1 MEEKLKQDVERLK
14 ILNDIYIN
22 ENEKIK
28 LECILLQ
35 YEYQTL
41 LNQHHAMLYEYETLL
56 KRLNKNLAVRIYR
69 KIKRVLKKILRRK

>member
-1 MEEKLKQDVERLK
+1 MEEKLKQEVERMK
-14 ILNDIYIN
+14 ILNDIYMN

-41 LNQHHAMLYEYETLL
+41 LNQHQEILNEYQTLL
-56 KRLNKNLAVRIYR
+56 NRLDKNLVIKIYR
-69 KIKRVLKKILRRK
+69 KVKRILKKILRRN

>member
-1 MEEKLKQDVERLK
+1 MEEKLKQEVERMK
-14 ILNDIYIN
+14 ILNDIYMN

-41 LNQHHAMLYEYETLL
+41 LNQHQEILNEYQTLL
-56 KRLNKNLAVRIYR
+56 NRLDKNLVVKIYR
-69 KIKRVLKKILRRK
+69 KVKRILKKILRRN

>member
-41 LNQHHAMLYEYETLL
+41 LNQHQTMLNEYEMLV
-56 KRLNKNLAVRIYR
+56 KRLDRNLAVRIYR
-69 KIKRVLKKILRRK
+69 KVKRVLKKILRRK